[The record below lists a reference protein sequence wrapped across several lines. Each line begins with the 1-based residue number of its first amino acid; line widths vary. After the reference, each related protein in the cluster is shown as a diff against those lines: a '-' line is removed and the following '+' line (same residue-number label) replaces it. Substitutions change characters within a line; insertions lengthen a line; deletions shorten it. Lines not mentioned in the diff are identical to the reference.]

1 LYVGLIYPVAS
12 ARELVMVYSSRSVT
26 NSQSTTQSAKQSET
40 RSATCLGR
48 VVKSNSHCDYIVQ
61 LDTPNDVENPPQIE
75 DYGFGQ
81 FVKFDS
87 DRHWAVGI
95 VYDTQLFNSSFLN
108 SGPRL
113 TSAPDPVFTPD
124 LVHDTCILLSVV
136 LVGSL
141 PVGPSGSYGI
151 QGIPRVVIPAN
162 TPVCS
167 METEDIHAF
176 HLSEDGKPQFAYYGH
191 LLSAG
196 GCFSAQLTQQ
206 VLSEL
211 IATDLFSGAAQRAL
225 QVLCKELSWK
235 STMGAM
241 R

>member
-1 LYVGLIYPVAS
+1 MPS
-12 ARELVMVYSSRSVT
+12 
-26 NSQSTTQSAKQSET
+26 
-40 RSATCLGR
+40 TCLGK

-61 LDTPNDVENPPQIE
+61 LDTPNDVENPPKIE

-87 DRHWAVGI
+87 HRHWAVGI
-95 VYDTQLFNSSFLN
+95 VYDTQLFNSTFMN

-124 LVHDTCILLSVV
+124 LVQDTCILLNVV

-141 PVGPSGSYGI
+141 EEGNPSNYGLH
-151 QGIPRVVIPAN
+151 GIPRVVIPAN
-162 TPVCS
+162 TPVCQ
-167 METEDIHAF
+167 MNTAEVHQF
-176 HLSEDGKPQFAYYGH
+176 HVSPEGKPQFAYYGH
-191 LLSAG
+191 LLRSG
-196 GCFSAQLTQQ
+196 GGFAAQLTQQ

-211 IATDLFSGAAQRAL
+211 IETGLFSGADQRAL
-225 QVLCKELSWK
+225 QVLRKELSWK

>member
-1 LYVGLIYPVAS
+1 
-12 ARELVMVYSSRSVT
+12 MSSMKNR
-26 NSQSTTQSAKQSET
+26 
-40 RSATCLGR
+40 CLGK

-75 DYGFGQ
+75 NYGFGQ

-87 DRHWAVGI
+87 HRHWAVGI
-95 VYDTQLFNSSFLN
+95 VYDTQLYNATFLN

-113 TSAPDPVFTPD
+113 TSSPDPVFTPD
-124 LVHDTCILLSVV
+124 LVQDTCVLLNVV

-141 PVGPSGSYGI
+141 QQTKRKPHGL
-151 QGIPRVVIPAN
+151 QGIPRAVVPAN
-162 TPVCS
+162 TPVCQ
-167 METEDIHAF
+167 MDIDEVHRF
-176 HLSEDGKPQFAYYGH
+176 HLSADDKPQFAYYAH
-191 LLSAG
+191 LLHSG
-196 GCFSAQLTQQ
+196 GRFAVQLAQQ

-211 IATDLFSGAAQRAL
+211 IEAELFTGSDQRAL
-225 QVLCKELSWK
+225 EVMQKELSWK

>member
-1 LYVGLIYPVAS
+1 
-12 ARELVMVYSSRSVT
+12 MVDSSISFRSV
-26 NSQSTTQSAKQSET
+26 STSMS
-40 RSATCLGR
+40 STCLGK
-48 VVKSNSHCDYIVQ
+48 VVKSNSHCDYVVQ
-61 LDTPNDVENPPQIE
+61 LDTPNDVESPPEIE

-87 DRHWAVGI
+87 HRHWAVGI
-95 VYDTQLFNSSFLN
+95 VYDTQLFNSSFMN

-124 LVHDTCILLSVV
+124 LVQDTCILLSVV
-136 LVGSL
+136 LVGSFQKGN
-141 PVGPSGSYGI
+141 PHNYGL

-162 TPVCS
+162 TPVCQ
-167 METEDIHAF
+167 MDTTEVHQF
-176 HLSEDGKPQFAYYGH
+176 HLSAEGKPQFSYYGH
-191 LLSAG
+191 LLRSG
-196 GCFSAQLTQQ
+196 GSFAAQLTQQ

-211 IATDLFSGAAQRAL
+211 IETELFSGANQRAL
-225 QVLCKELSWK
+225 KVLSKELSWK

>member
-1 LYVGLIYPVAS
+1 
-12 ARELVMVYSSRSVT
+12 MVYSSNTDSP
-26 NSQSTTQSAKQSET
+26 
-40 RSATCLGR
+40 TCLGK
-48 VVKSNSHCDYIVQ
+48 VVKSNSHCDYVVQ
-61 LDTPNDVENPPQIE
+61 LDTPNDVETPPEIE

-87 DRHWAVGI
+87 HRHWAVGI
-95 VYDTQLFNSSFLN
+95 IYDSQLFNSSFLN

-124 LVHDTCILLSVV
+124 LIQDTCILLNVV

-141 PVGPSGSYGI
+141 ESGKPHDYGLH
-151 QGIPRVVIPAN
+151 GIPRVIVPAN
-162 TPVCS
+162 TPVCR
-167 METEDIHAF
+167 METPDIHNF
-176 HLSEDGKPQFAYYGH
+176 HLSAEGKPQFAYYGH
-191 LLSAG
+191 LLRSG
-196 GCFSAQLTQQ
+196 GGFAAQLAQQ

-211 IATDLFSGAAQRAL
+211 IATALFSGADQRAL
-225 QVLCKELSWK
+225 EVLRKELSWK